1 LKVFTFLH
9 ALYKD
14 KGLKSIW
21 RCFVNIYENVVILNP
36 SLSEDEVKSAID
48 KISDL
53 IKNSGGRILKIDS
66 WGKRKLAY
74 ELNKQKMGIYVFFL
88 FQSPSLLIKKI
99 EDYFKVFDPVVKF
112 MVIKLDKK
120 QIAALPKEIF
130 NVPEERAASE

>member
-1 LKVFTFLH
+1 M
-9 ALYKD
+9 
-14 KGLKSIW
+14 
-21 RCFVNIYENVVILNP
+21 NIYENVVILNP